1 MTKPSVTSRLP
12 ADLIARGT
20 YRRDRLAVY
29 GPVVAPRT
37 ALLVMNMQNA
47 WLAPGAPF
55 DPFGENSSAGVL
67 PAINRLAQAIRHGG
81 GQVAWFRTTT
91 GAPDSPAY
99 WSTYFDNF
107 VGADKRP
114 AAVAAL
120 TEGSKWHELFAGVDP
135 QQSDWVLNKHRFSAF
150 ARNPYDLDDMLRA
163 RGLDTVIV
171 AGTATNICCESTIR
185 DAMMRDFRTF
195 MPHDAVAAP
204 REDGHLAGLR
214 SVMQAFADIRAVE
227 EILCPT

>member
-1 MTKPSVTSRLP
+1 MTESNVSPGLP

-20 YRRDRLAVY
+20 YRRDGLGVY
-29 GPVVAPRT
+29 GAVVPQRS

-47 WLAPGAPF
+47 WLAPGAVF
-55 DPFGENSSAGVL
+55 EPFGERRTLGVL
-67 PAINRLAQAIRHGG
+67 PVINRLARAIRDGG
-81 GQVAWFRTTT
+81 GQVIWFRTTT
-91 GAPDSPAY
+91 GASGTPEY

-120 TEGSKWHELFAGVDP
+120 TEGSASHPLFSGVDLQP
-135 QQSDWVLNKHRFSAF
+135 SDWDLNKHRFSAF
-150 ARNPYDLDDMLRA
+150 ACNPYDLDGKLRA
-163 RGLDTVIV
+163 RGVDTIIV

-185 DAMMRDFRTF
+185 DAMMRDYRTF

-204 REDGHLAGLR
+204 RADGHLAGLR

-227 EILCPT
+227 EILCPS